1 MRKIKSL
8 AELRQLAKDNP
19 RYDALAVVAS
29 RNLGGPARTL
39 AEALQWLEMNADET
53 GDEQGVVD
61 EVNFVRDMVDD
72 EMERIK
78 RGQQ

>member
-29 RNLGGPARTL
+29 RNLGGPSESL
-39 AEALQWLEMNADET
+39 ESALRWLELNAAET
-53 GDEQGVVD
+53 GSEFGVVD
-61 EVNFVRDMVDD
+61 EVNFVRDLVD
-72 EMERIK
+72 EEIERMN
-78 RGQQ
+78 RGKK